1 VIRDQG
7 SVFRA
12 ELRFVVSQVRR
23 KNAPNLG
30 HPHREASMN
39 AADLKEYGLKP
50 VARVHI
56 EGKDLKIKI
65 VDLEAAKHKE

>member
-1 VIRDQG
+1 
-7 SVFRA
+7 
-12 ELRFVVSQVRR
+12 
-23 KNAPNLG
+23 
-30 HPHREASMN
+30 MN